1 MYKLLSEIM
10 YENNN
15 KINDLGKRL
24 TVKLNLKGIQERD
37 KKTIEKI
44 GATRQYERK
53 SGDFIYGKQNFHK
66 GCFAIIPSEYNNY
79 VSSSDIPSF
88 TFYKGFVPHYCY
100 YFLSR
105 ENLYKAFENKM
116 TGTGSKRLNQDSFLK
131 YNILIPNENEQQKI
145 AQFFSLLDHHIKLW
159 ERKLELYQLKKKYYL
174 DKMFADKDIPELRFN
189 QFFENLNLNKIENLV
204 LSMKSGGTPLSTKKE
219 YYNGNINF
227 LTISD
232 MDDKYIYKTDKF
244 ISKEGLDNSSSYT
257 LSKNNLLISI
267 YASLGKISINKIDVA
282 LPQSIVGVIID
293 NSKLNLEFIY
303 QYLIYKNKWF
313 KLNAQIGSQPN
324 INIET
329 LKKMNIFFPE
339 LNEQQKI
346 ASFFEQNDK
355 FINLC
360 RFNIQKLKDRKKY
373 YLNNLFI

>member
-66 GCFAIIPSEYNNY
+66 GCFAIIPSKYNNY

-88 TFYKGFVPHYCY
+88 TFYKGFVPYYCY

-131 YNILIPNENEQQKI
+131 CNILIPSENEQQKI

-159 ERKLELYQLKKKYYL
+159 ERKLELCQLKKKYYL
-174 DKMFADKDIPELRFN
+174 DKMFADKDIPELRFRG
-189 QFFENLNLNKIENLV
+189 F
-204 LSMKSGGTPLSTKKE
+204 KE
-219 YYNGNINF
+219 
-227 LTISD
+227 
-232 MDDKYIYKTDKF
+232 
-244 ISKEGLDNSSSYT
+244 
-257 LSKNNLLISI
+257 
-267 YASLGKISINKIDVA
+267 
-282 LPQSIVGVIID
+282 Q
-293 NSKLNLEFIY
+293 
-303 QYLIYKNKWF
+303 
-313 KLNAQIGSQPN
+313 
-324 INIET
+324 
-329 LKKMNIFFPE
+329 
-339 LNEQQKI
+339 
-346 ASFFEQNDK
+346 
-355 FINLC
+355 
-360 RFNIQKLKDRKKY
+360 
-373 YLNNLFI
+373 